1 MDIGA
6 TFCKP
11 REPRCPA
18 CPAREVCR
26 FGASAVDARPSVT
39 RDATP
44 RSAAPRATRER
55 PAPFTTTSRWLRG
68 RILDLLRD
76 APGDEW
82 HLIPAEI
89 GAHDAAAIET
99 ALAGLARDGL
109 VERHPDRPGT
119 ARLPIT

>member
-1 MDIGA
+1 MSGMPGA
-6 TFCKP
+6 RGVP
-11 REPRCPA
+11 VRSLGGGRA
-18 CPAREVCR
+18 A
-26 FGASAVDARPSVT
+26 T
-39 RDATP
+39 RDARCDPARRT
-44 RSAAPRATRER
+44 APRATRER
-55 PAPFTTTSRWLRG
+55 PAPFATTSRWLRG

-82 HLIPAEI
+82 HQIPAEI

-119 ARLPIT
+119 ARLPIA